1 MNNRI
6 QKTVDE
12 RKIGDTKVELLTF
25 PIGQLFEEKE
35 KINRKILNVI
45 YILCMTER
53 PIPRIPFKDLQK
65 CTDKIVLLF
74 SDEVAE
80 WALDNNEKKIEIK
93 RVAQT
98 RFYKEYKKKN
108 YNSFV
113 KWRPDFD
120 IPIKRSY
127 ALYDAR
133 KKNAEYIWLLDD
145 DIIISQDNYFRAIRA
160 MVGGKG
166 IVGFHVTEYPDM
178 SIMDHAKRIVDHH
191 NARISMTG
199 SCMFINVKKVRGYFP
214 YVYNEDLFFFMQQ
227 PFQNVVSGGTIRQ
240 VERTSWTD
248 FERIRH
254 EQLGD
259 FIYNVYKSR
268 FLKLNTGMIDWKNE
282 KKEQLEQLNR
292 LYETVSDEMVK
303 EAVRVAY
310 EATKYID
317 IYEVEEF
324 VNNCQFAD
332 WVYRL

>member
-6 QKTVDE
+6 QKTLDE

-45 YILCMTER
+45 YILCMKER
-53 PIPRIPFKDLQK
+53 PIPRISFKDLQK

-80 WALDNNEKKIEIK
+80 WALDINEKKIEIK
-93 RVAQT
+93 RIAQT

-191 NARISMTG
+191 NARISMT
-199 SCMFINVKKVRGYFP
+199 
-214 YVYNEDLFFFMQQ
+214 
-227 PFQNVVSGGTIRQ
+227 
-240 VERTSWTD
+240 
-248 FERIRH
+248 
-254 EQLGD
+254 
-259 FIYNVYKSR
+259 
-268 FLKLNTGMIDWKNE
+268 
-282 KKEQLEQLNR
+282 
-292 LYETVSDEMVK
+292 
-303 EAVRVAY
+303 
-310 EATKYID
+310 
-317 IYEVEEF
+317 
-324 VNNCQFAD
+324 
-332 WVYRL
+332 

>member
-1 MNNRI
+1 M
-6 QKTVDE
+6 
-12 RKIGDTKVELLTF
+12 L
-25 PIGQLFEEKE
+25 
-35 KINRKILNVI
+35 
-45 YILCMTER
+45 
-53 PIPRIPFKDLQK
+53 
-65 CTDKIVLLF
+65 
-74 SDEVAE
+74 
-80 WALDNNEKKIEIK
+80 
-93 RVAQT
+93 
-98 RFYKEYKKKN
+98 
-108 YNSFV
+108 